1 MISEGRSGLDNVFT
15 LKDGARTIFFPS
27 TLANDHL
34 GILRLELGK
43 EVFERTGLTGKPI
56 RSGAR
61 KHAKERYSMTPHV
74 HL

>member
-1 MISEGRSGLDNVFT
+1 MVREESFC
-15 LKDGARTIFFPS
+15 PS

-43 EVFERTGLTGKPI
+43 EVFERTGLTGKPT

-61 KHAKERYSMTPHV
+61 KHAKERYGMTLCPICIYNMC
-74 HL
+74 